1 MYQDA
6 LGNVRRASRESNAR
20 VDRQIWP
27 KAAWW
32 LRGGVRVASRCSDAP
47 VKKPLIPLHVF
58 IKALGP
64 LPPLQALNTY
74 VMRLR
79 EHGWNVWKPI
89 QKALQC
95 GAHMDAAVAR
105 VVRLS
110 VRSIPSDSARLMT
123 ASMPPSFHCR
133 RSTHAS
139 CGCVSVAGMFGMVG
153 AAGSLCLRI

>member
-1 MYQDA
+1 VAVIPFSAIHAHNTQPYCVLRWSAPPAQQIA
-6 LGNVRRASRESNAR
+6 VRRASRDIKPR
-20 VDRQIWP
+20 VDRQSWP

-32 LRGGVRVASRCSDAP
+32 LRGGVRMASRCSDAP
-47 VKKPLIPLHVF
+47 LKKPLIPLHVF
-58 IKALGP
+58 IKAVGP

-95 GAHMDAAVAR
+95 GAHMDATVAR

-110 VRSIPSDSARLMT
+110 V
-123 ASMPPSFHCR
+123 
-133 RSTHAS
+133 
-139 CGCVSVAGMFGMVG
+139 
-153 AAGSLCLRI
+153 